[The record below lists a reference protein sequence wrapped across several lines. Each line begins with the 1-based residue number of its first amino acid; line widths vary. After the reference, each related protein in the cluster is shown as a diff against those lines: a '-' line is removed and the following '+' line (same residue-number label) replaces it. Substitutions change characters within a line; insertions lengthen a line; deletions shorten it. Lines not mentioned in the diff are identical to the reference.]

1 MCGGG
6 RHEKFRTK
14 HCGSGPAREQ
24 IMREPGKFA
33 GKPAPT
39 QPAPTWRIR
48 TPRQELLLW
57 GGWFSGLL
65 VFLLCFKVVSD
76 NTIWEFL
83 TDAHV
88 QAASLIGRMVPPD
101 WSITGSLMLPLWDTI
116 NIATVGTALGVLIA
130 FPLAFLAAR
139 NTTPHPALR
148 AFALGVIVSSR
159 SINALIWAILLVT
172 MIGPGLLAGMIA
184 IALRSIGFVG
194 KLLYEA
200 IEEIQPTP
208 VEAIAAT
215 GAGRM
220 QVLSWAVLPQILP
233 AFAGIVVYRWDINI
247 RESTTL
253 GLVGAGGIGLQM
265 NAAINNLAWGQVA
278 TVFVLIF
285 STVIVSEWVSAK
297 VRHAVI

>member
-1 MCGGG
+1 MPL
-6 RHEKFRTK
+6 TMN
-14 HCGSGPAREQ
+14 EQ
-24 IMREPGKFA
+24 TPV
-33 GKPAPT
+33 
-39 QPAPTWRIR
+39 WRR
-48 TPRQELLLW
+48 RELLVQRLIW
-57 GGWFSGLL
+57 LAYFLGVLL
-65 VFLLCFKVVSD
+65 FLLCFKIVSD

-83 TDAHV
+83 TDAHI
-88 QAASLIGRMVPPD
+88 QAASLIGRMIPPQ
-101 WSITGSLMLPLWDTI
+101 WSITGSLLLPLWDTI

-148 AFALGVIVSSR
+148 AVALAVIVSSR

-172 MIGPGLLAGMIA
+172 IVGPGLLAGMIA

-200 IEEIQPTP
+200 IEEIQTTP
-208 VEAIAAT
+208 VEAVTST

-220 QVLSWAVLPQILP
+220 QVLVYAVLPQIMP
-233 AFAGIVVYRWDINI
+233 AFAGITVYRWDINI
-247 RESTTL
+247 RESTVL

-265 NAAINNLAWGQVA
+265 NAAINNLAWSQVSM
-278 TVFVLIF
+278 VFVLIF
-285 STVIVSEWVSAK
+285 STVILSEWVSAK

>member
-1 MCGGG
+1 MPLKLTDNKPEWQ
-6 RHEKFRTK
+6 R
-14 HCGSGPAREQ
+14 
-24 IMREPGKFA
+24 REPLQQYAIWA
-33 GKPAPT
+33 G
-39 QPAPTWRIR
+39 WM
-48 TPRQELLLW
+48 LGVML
-57 GGWFSGLL
+57 
-65 VFLLCFKVVSD
+65 FLLCWKVISD

-83 TDAHV
+83 DDAGA
-88 QAASLIGRMVPPD
+88 QGLSLVGRMIPLD
-101 WSITGSLMLPLWDTI
+101 WSITGSLLLPLWDTL

-148 AFALGVIVSSR
+148 GLALGVIVSSR
-159 SINALIWAILLVT
+159 SINALIWAMLLVT
-172 MIGPGLLAGMIA
+172 IVGPGIFAGMLA

-208 VEAIAAT
+208 VEAITAT
-215 GAGRM
+215 GASSN
-220 QVLSWAVLPQILP
+220 QVLAYGVLPQIMP
-233 AFAGIVVYRWDINI
+233 AFAGITVYRWDINI
-247 RESTTL
+247 RESTVL

-285 STVIVSEWVSAK
+285 ATVVLSEWVSAK